1 MTGTA
6 DADRI
11 RQALAAGAR
20 SGVGVDTSQVKN
32 AHPSIPLQLGQRLI
46 PWDLETRHIL
56 MVGTTGSGK
65 SQAIYRNLEAIRA
78 RNQSAILMDH
88 SAEFLQRFYRP
99 GVDVIFNPFDKRGVG
114 WNVFNEI
121 RRIFDFDRI
130 AQACIPDDS
139 AGSNKDWQMGAR
151 ELFANTLRQLWKLG
165 KPFRTNKMLVH
176 FLSHAPLRGAFP
188 TDNDGRPIKSM
199 QHFSLEELLR
209 GTTSQR
215 MFEPGNERGLP
226 ITMTIISRYLTP
238 FTYLKDG
245 DFSVSDFVRSF
256 EQGGDGRWLFMA
268 YTDANYAA
276 IQSIFGFLASTAI
289 SAGLEL
295 SESQE
300 RRFFYVLDEL
310 PSLGKLPA
318 LDDAL
323 TKLRKRGGVVIAG
336 IQSTAQIEDPDTY
349 GRTGGQILLSCF
361 GSVMMLRVMDDQTAE
376 KLSAMIGDVE
386 RWEENESSNLSS
398 SSGVSGASSSES
410 SGVSRSLQVRRA
422 VLPSEFY
429 TLPDLTG
436 YARIGGTRMP
446 HDAKTGRP
454 YLAKVEYKALPIVAE
469 KEQPIDGLY
478 LLDDMVA
485 A

>member
-1 MTGTA
+1 MS
-6 DADRI
+6 DLDKI
-11 RQALAAGAR
+11 RAALHGENNGGAVAAAVQA
-20 SGVGVDTSQVKN
+20 VKQ
-32 AHPSIPLQLGQRLI
+32 AHPSTPLQLGDRPI
-46 PWDLETRHIL
+46 PWYLETRHVL

-65 SQAIYRNLEAIRA
+65 SQAIYQNLSAIRS
-78 RNQSAILMDH
+78 RNQSAIVMDH

-99 GVDVIFNPFDKRGVG
+99 GVDVIFNPFDKRSAG

-139 AGSNKDWQMGAR
+139 AGQNKDWQMGAR

-176 FLSHAPLRGAFP
+176 FLSHAPMRGAFP
-188 TDNDGRPIKSM
+188 TDTEGKPIKSM
-199 QHFSLEELLR
+199 EHFSLEELLR

-226 ITMTIISRYLTP
+226 ITMSIISRYLTP

-245 DFSVSDFVRSF
+245 DFSVSDFVRGF
-256 EQGGDGRWLFMA
+256 ENGSDGRWLFLS
-268 YTDANYAA
+268 YTDSNYAA
-276 IQSIFGFLASTAI
+276 VRSIFGFLASTAI
-289 SAGLEL
+289 SSGLEL

-349 GRTGGQILLSCF
+349 GKVGGQILLSCF
-361 GSVMMLRVMDDQTAE
+361 GSVLMLRVMDDQTAE
-376 KLSAMIGDVE
+376 KLSAMVGDVE
-386 RWEENESSNLSS
+386 RWETNTSSNVSS
-398 SSGVSGASSSES
+398 SSGASGSSTSDS
-410 SGVSRSLQVRRA
+410 TGTSRSLQTRRA

-429 TLPDLTG
+429 WLPDLTG
-436 YARIGGTRMP
+436 YARIGGTKMP
-446 HDAKTGRP
+446 RDQQTGRP
-454 YLAKVEYKALPIVAE
+454 YQTMVEVSKLPLVAE
-469 KEQPIDGLY
+469 KEDPIDGLY
-478 LLDDMVA
+478 LEL
-485 A
+485 